1 MKLLEKLFEALL
13 NLGLQALVDRFKQ
26 DFNSPSGHWRNYQCE
41 RQVLCSFLNVYLD
54 HNDQDA
60 RLTLCPDYETGALV
74 SEIISDV
81 IPVIRRK
88 LGV

>member
-1 MKLLEKLFEALL
+1 MTLTEQLLQTLPGLGMEALAERL
-13 NLGLQALVDRFKQ
+13 TN
-26 DFNSPSGHWRNYQCE
+26 DFRQPSFWHSYPEQ

-54 HNDQDA
+54 HHDADA
-60 RLTLCPDYETGALV
+60 RLTLCPTNEADALLE
-74 SEIISDV
+74 EILEDV